1 LFSAIGRADP
11 APFPRL
17 DEPDDSGSFG
27 LERAGEEGWV
37 LIGGEDACLP
47 AEADKVDSLLRA
59 ARRDPS
65 KKIGKGSARAKTGRK
80 KSARPTAGKKSASR
94 PQAISDRGTTSDSD
108 LRHLAI
114 AAATRRL
121 QR

>member
-1 LFSAIGRADP
+1 MTRKRTKKAARKKAARKTS
-11 APFPRL
+11 
-17 DEPDDSGSFG
+17 
-27 LERAGEEGWV
+27 
-37 LIGGEDACLP
+37 
-47 AEADKVDSLLRA
+47 

-65 KKIGKGSARAKTGRK
+65 KKIGKGSARGKTDQK

-94 PQAISDRGTTSDSD
+94 PQAISDRETTSDSD

-114 AAATRRL
+114 AWAARRL